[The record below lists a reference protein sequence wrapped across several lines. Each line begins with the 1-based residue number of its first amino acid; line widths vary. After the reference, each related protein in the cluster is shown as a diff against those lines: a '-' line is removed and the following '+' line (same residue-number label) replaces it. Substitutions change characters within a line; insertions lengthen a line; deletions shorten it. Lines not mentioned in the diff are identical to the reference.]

1 MAEQLKLR
9 KRVLERPQSHWQ
21 SIAVETLGCQTRIVQ
36 GERWHHRILEKG
48 DGPPLFL
55 YHGVGGHVDTYAR
68 TLPQLAEHFHVYA
81 VDALYHGFSSKEP
94 WDADNRTHLQAEAYV
109 DLLHALG
116 YERAHYEGESM
127 GAGIGFE
134 IGMSFPETVDK
145 MILNGFG
152 AVQTKRTEFKEQP
165 WKGDLFDLSRKAV
178 ANPTYENIHK
188 RLLWLVHDDSTINN
202 EMIMIRKRLYETPE
216 VNASMRRV
224 FGLEGPPN
232 PWTQYTEEET
242 KARWKTDTLV
252 MYGTYNPGRG
262 PDYGN
267 YCADLIGAKFYE
279 VKDTGHWP
287 QWEKPDEYVEALL
300 SFLLD
305 GKDSVEESKL
315 AAMGASE

>member
-21 SIAVETLGCQTRIVQ
+21 SIAVETLGCQTRIVK
-36 GERWHHRILEKG
+36 GERWSHRVLEKG

-68 TLPQLAEHFHVYA
+68 TLPQLAQHFHVYA

-94 WDADNRTHLQAEAYV
+94 WVPGETLHYQAEAYI
-109 DLLHALG
+109 DLIHALG
-116 YERAHYEGESM
+116 YERANYEGESM
-127 GAGIGFE
+127 GAAIGFE
-134 IGMSFPETVDK
+134 IGMHFPETVDK
-145 MILNGFG
+145 MVLNGFG
-152 AVQTKRTEFKEQP
+152 NVDTKRTDFKEQP
-165 WKGDLFDLSRKAV
+165 WKGDLFELSRAAV

-188 RLLWLVHDDSTINN
+188 RLLWLVHDDSTIND

-232 PWTQYTEEET
+232 PWTQYSEEET

-300 SFLLD
+300 SFLLE
-305 GKDSVEESKL
+305 GKDSVSEKV